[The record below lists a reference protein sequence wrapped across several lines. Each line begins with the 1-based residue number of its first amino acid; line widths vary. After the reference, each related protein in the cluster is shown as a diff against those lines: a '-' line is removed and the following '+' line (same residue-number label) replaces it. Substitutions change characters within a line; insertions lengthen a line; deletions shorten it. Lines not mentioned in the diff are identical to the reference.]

1 MEQHVAIVAV
11 CRLTI
16 LKRMPAA
23 PLILFVAHR
32 LLAYEA
38 NVSVLFRS
46 KGRAKNGAGKRGGG
60 GEERKE
66 VSNAIVI

>member
-23 PLILFVAHR
+23 PLILFVAHGLR
-32 LLAYEA
+32 EQ
-38 NVSVLFRS
+38 VKVQVQSS
-46 KGRAKNGAGKRGGG
+46 GIIKT
-60 GEERKE
+60 
-66 VSNAIVI
+66 